1 MSNRYTKANAITNI
15 RDYYLPAP
23 HEVVLGKQAEV
34 FERAK
39 GEYIRALK
47 AQIETA
53 EKITFVD
60 VFPKAC
66 AGVAA

>member
-1 MSNRYTKANAITNI
+1 MMDNRYTKANAIANI

-23 HEVVLGKQAEV
+23 HEVALGKHEEV

-39 GEYIRALK
+39 AEYIRALK
-47 AQIETA
+47 AQVETA

-60 VFPKAC
+60 VFPK
-66 AGVAA
+66 VKAA